1 MTPDEI
7 AFTNAFNRQRP
18 ILTGFAHCSDL
29 NELHVVRDAF
39 FFGLARD
46 LCPEQYSA
54 IANHVVMDEQVAATA
69 HTSQGFQQL
78 LVSARSQKA
87 EWTALVDAVHE
98 KATAVG
104 SDIDGI
110 WKTLE
115 QGRMEWLRAVNA
127 AHPIKQLLKEAL
139 HTDGAASSPGDVSDA
154 MMVWIY
160 ALCININALLPA
172 ADKWATMVG
181 MPERRN
187 PLKGYQAEKWDP
199 RKEEWKLLDV
209 GAQEA
214 AERGGTTL
222 QTAWDA

>member
-46 LCPEQYSA
+46 LCPEQYST
-54 IANHVVMDEQVAATA
+54 IASHVVMDEQVAATA

-139 HTDGAASSPGDVSDA
+139 HKDGAASSPGDVSDV
-154 MMVWIY
+154 MMVD
-160 ALCININALLPA
+160 LCTLYQHQRFIARCRQVGYHGGNAR
-172 ADKWATMVG
+172 TT
-181 MPERRN
+181 ES
-187 PLKGYQAEKWDP
+187 
-199 RKEEWKLLDV
+199 
-209 GAQEA
+209 AQRIPSGEMGST
-214 AERGGTTL
+214 EGRME
-222 QTAWDA
+222 TA